1 MSKMLKKKF
10 NLKLKPQLSKRKKVS
25 NHKSLKRKKVQAMEL
40 IVEVIQNGQQI
51 NGYSIERMLINKFNV
66 LYAFLQA
73 F

>member
-1 MSKMLKKKF
+1 
-10 NLKLKPQLSKRKKVS
+10 
-25 NHKSLKRKKVQAMEL
+25 MEL